1 MEKRLK
7 RYIDTFEKLDISDL
21 NPEQK
26 RFLRDDLLIQIG
38 FFQHERL
45 IHLIVTL
52 AFAVLT
58 ILSVYIL
65 ILSMSVP
72 TVLLT
77 VLLAIMLIAYIKHY
91 YVLENGVQKL
101 YKIYDEFLNN

>member
-7 RYIDTFEKLDISDL
+7 RYIDIFEKLDISDL

-52 AFAVLT
+52 SFAVLT

-91 YVLENGVQKL
+91 YVLENGVQRL
-101 YKIYDEFLNN
+101 YRIYDEFLK